1 MLRCELRK
9 CIPISKGGRTKVIAA
24 ASKHDQP
31 RQRSSG
37 QIRAR
42 NAEHGSGPGCR
53 EAIEDA
59 DGIRTGT
66 LLQTTG
72 EKEQLL
78 SR

>member
-1 MLRCELRK
+1 MDFHFQ
-9 CIPISKGGRTKVIAA
+9 GGRTKVIAA